1 VFPGKVPAQPAF
13 EERLVPTGTKPTLF
27 SPICRLPSGMNVG
40 ADWFAPGRFIVDD
53 SLIGD
58 QQSQS
63 RRSRGNVVDRQD
75 MFSVTC

>member
-1 VFPGKVPAQPAF
+1 M
-13 EERLVPTGTKPTLF
+13 PTGTKPTLF